1 MEPLPETDEALDEYL
16 EDGDSDLREVLLDLG
31 RRTVHIVPT
40 CVGLSLGLVR
50 ENLTFTLVAT
60 SKEIA
65 VIDAAQYLDGGPC
78 VEVALG
84 ADLLDVDV
92 RDLLDEDRW
101 TAFALTSAAKG
112 VRSTLSL
119 PVERNGEVV
128 GGINLYASDP
138 AAFRGKHE
146 ELAGSLGASAQGAVA
161 NADLGF
167 STRALAVETP
177 LVLADRRIVDVAVGR
192 AAAREGVDTDTAR
205 DRLRDAA
212 TRAGISMAEA
222 AEVLNNLYGTA
233 PD

>member
-31 RRTVHIVPT
+31 RRTVHIVPS

-146 ELAGSLGASAQGAVA
+146 ELAASLGASYSRAI
-161 NADLGF
+161 AD
-167 STRALAVETP
+167 STRVASSESPPASKKSESTVTSSLSSTRRKIVVIAGGRTP
-177 LVLADRRIVDVAVGR
+177 VVVGVMSSPPGDGWGCRTGRGWRADPPCRSR
-192 AAAREGVDTDTAR
+192 
-205 DRLRDAA
+205 
-212 TRAGISMAEA
+212 
-222 AEVLNNLYGTA
+222 
-233 PD
+233 